1 MLNILYEVTIND
13 IIEAI
18 AEGYSDTED
27 VNPWES
33 TDNAKVIIM
42 EGFNNE

>member
-1 MLNILYEVTIND
+1 MSEVTIND

-18 AEGYSDTED
+18 AESYSDTED

-33 TDNAKVIIM
+33 TDNAKVIM
-42 EGFNNE
+42 EEFDNE

>member
-27 VNPWES
+27 VNPWEF
-33 TDNAKVIIM
+33 TDNAKVIM
-42 EGFNNE
+42 EEFDNE

>member
-1 MLNILYEVTIND
+1 MTEQTINE

-27 VNPWES
+27 LNPWES
-33 TDNAKVIIM
+33 TDNAEVIIM
-42 EGFNNE
+42 EEINNE

>member
-1 MLNILYEVTIND
+1 MTEVTIKD

-27 VNPWES
+27 VNQWES
-33 TDNAKVIIM
+33 TDHAKVTI
-42 EGFNNE
+42 NEELDNE

>member
-1 MLNILYEVTIND
+1 MLSILYEVTIND

-33 TDNAKVIIM
+33 MDNAKVIIM
-42 EGFNNE
+42 EGFDNE

>member
-1 MLNILYEVTIND
+1 MPEVIIND

-33 TDNAKVIIM
+33 TDNAEVII
-42 EGFNNE
+42 NEEFDNE